1 MLIEDSLVTRYIT
14 VSNRLLRKRSNLYFK
29 HKKYYFISRDHHLR
43 QRTSISVLRPEADP
57 GFPRGATTSEG
68 NSQSII
74 LQNFCP
80 QMHEIERI
88 WTERGRASLA
98 LP

>member
-29 HKKYYFISRDHHLR
+29 HKKC
-43 QRTSISVLRPEADP
+43 TSISVLRPEADP

-68 NSQSII
+68 DSQSII